1 MAALGNEQTRETIDA
16 VFGRIEAAS
25 GERYEAIRDEAIELQ
40 GHVLEQL
47 PEGDLEKFLEQL
59 EIVAQACRDVSNPQR

>member
-1 MAALGNEQTRETIDA
+1 MTNRACEGVHA
-16 VFGRIEAAS
+16 
-25 GERYEAIRDEAIELQ
+25 DEAIELQ

-47 PEGDLEKFLEQL
+47 PEGDREKFLEQL